1 VTVRPPHPF
10 RPMKLSLT
18 LLLLLSPVALLAQP
32 KAAGPILKPVDFTA
46 DPAAM
51 EFAKDAGAQAIR
63 AWLQEFVTKQTDAK
77 TFAVVPFDRDI
88 DGGYFTSVASSE
100 FAGIAAGT
108 PLSLYASTQDPV
120 LETLNKEMMSATE
133 FREDIFDQKT
143 VQKFSRVN
151 VQGLIMGRVAGV
163 YYAEQPAP
171 GGVRVEGFENKAIQ
185 VRIVMRAYENS
196 TGRILWGGEK
206 VATVALPIETL
217 TVKRNWILYAGAGV
231 GVLLLIF
238 ILHRTLAAANRP
250 R

>member
-1 VTVRPPHPF
+1 
-10 RPMKLSLT
+10 MKLPLS
-18 LLLLLSPVALLAQP
+18 LLLVLSSAVALVAQP
-32 KAAGPILKPVDFTA
+32 KAVGPVLKPVDFKT

-51 EFAKDAGAQAIR
+51 EFAKQAGSEAIR

-77 TFAVVPFDRDI
+77 SFAVVPFDRDI
-88 DGGYFTSVASSE
+88 DGGYFTSVASGE
-100 FAGIAAGT
+100 FANMAMGT
-108 PLSLYASTQDPV
+108 PFSLYTSTQDPV

-143 VQKFSRVN
+143 VQKFNRVN

-171 GGVRVEGFENKAIQ
+171 GGVSVEGFENKAIQ

-206 VATVALPIETL
+206 VATVALPMQTI
-217 TVKRNWILYAGAGV
+217 TVKRNWILYAAG
-231 GVLLLIF
+231 GLGLLILLM
-238 ILHRTLAAANRP
+238 ILHRMLGAANRP